1 MKKTIAILLFYFL
14 PFLVVE
20 AQVEDLFSKQN
31 SLKYAQYLIDNQ
43 DYNLAASEYSRLLK
57 LEPDNDSLRLKTI
70 ILFKISNQID
80 SAFFYINGFEFKHL
94 AFEREYANL
103 NLISENWKT
112 LEEFV
117 KTSSFTENEKQMLVL
132 HTLMWQGKWKKAQKQ
147 LENVAIEGM
156 EKIFAYN
163 RLVEEGIK
171 SPHRNMAL
179 ALAMSAMV
187 PGLGKVYAGAPLE
200 GLSTFVITG
209 FLAFSAYRGF
219 IQKEELSIPGWIF
232 GAGFVGFYVGN
243 IYGTVKQVKKF
254 NEKYKSKLKSNV
266 KTLVMGDF

>member
-1 MKKTIAILLFYFL
+1 LKKILPILLFYFFKFNL
-14 PFLVVE
+14 IF
-20 AQVEDLFSKQN
+20 AQSEDIFSKEN

-43 DYNLAASEYSRLLK
+43 DYSLAASEYSRLLK
-57 LEPDNDSLRLKTI
+57 FEPKNDSIRLKTI
-70 ILFKISNQID
+70 ISFRIANQID
-80 SAFFYINGFEFKHL
+80 SASFYMNGFEHRHSG
-94 AFEREYANL
+94 FETEYINL
-103 NLISENWKT
+103 LLLLENWKI
-112 LEEFV
+112 LEDFG

-132 HTLMWQGKWKKAQKQ
+132 HRLMWQGKWKKAQKQ
-147 LENVAIEGM
+147 LENVSIEGM

-163 RLVEEGIK
+163 RLVEQGIK

-179 ALAMSAMV
+179 AVVMSALV

-200 GLSTFVITG
+200 GLSTFAITG

-219 IQKEELSIPGWIF
+219 IQKEEQSIPGWIF
-232 GAGFVGFYVGN
+232 GAGFIGFYAGN

-254 NEKYKSKLKSNV
+254 NEKHKSKLKSNV